1 MSSNSKITPWM
12 GNVPPLKDTMN
23 DIQWKNHPR
32 NWRWLTD
39 AARADAYWN
48 LPEPQDEAADDR
60 DGKEWD
66 E

>member
-23 DIQWKNHPR
+23 DIQWKNYPK
-32 NWRWLTD
+32 NGKWLTD
-39 AARADAYWN
+39 AGQADAYWN
-48 LPEPQDEAADDR
+48 LPDPKDEPVD